1 MTPAVI
7 YPLPLDNWDT
17 FKVDVERFVQTWN
30 EFRPGCPCTVTMMIP
45 PCRDERVLAESHT
58 ILGKFGEFNLRPYS
72 GRGADIGAHQQAA
85 FQCDDEVMV
94 CLSTRVHFHR
104 AGWLKRLM
112 DCWDEFGPGLY
123 GTAATREP
131 GRLCLRTHCY
141 MMGSYDFQRYPH
153 VINSRPRGHFFEW
166 GYRNPDGSLTDW
178 YQSLGGMTR
187 VVYWDSCSDVEWLA
201 QDNIF
206 RRGDQ
211 SNLLVWDRH
220 TELWKNSSEHEKAV
234 LATMAFG
241 MDTRPNGV

>member
-1 MTPAVI
+1 MIPAII
-7 YPLPLDNWDT
+7 YPVPMDNWST
-17 FKVDVERFVQTWN
+17 FKTDVERFAATFQQF
-30 EFRPGCPCTVTMMIP
+30 ELGCDAILFLMVP
-45 PCRDERVLAESHT
+45 PCEDDQLKAEVSSLFDG
-58 ILGKFGEFNLRPYS
+58 INYQLRPYS
-72 GRGADIGAHQQAA
+72 GRGADIGAHQCAS
-85 FQCDDEVMV
+85 FQLDDRPMV
-94 CLSTRVHFHR
+94 CLSSRVHFHR

-112 DCWDEFGPGLY
+112 DCWNDFGPGLY

-141 MMGSYDFQRYPH
+141 MLGSYDFQRYPH
-153 VINSRPRGHFFEW
+153 VINSRSRGHFFEW
-166 GYRNPDGSLTDW
+166 GDHNPDGSLTDW